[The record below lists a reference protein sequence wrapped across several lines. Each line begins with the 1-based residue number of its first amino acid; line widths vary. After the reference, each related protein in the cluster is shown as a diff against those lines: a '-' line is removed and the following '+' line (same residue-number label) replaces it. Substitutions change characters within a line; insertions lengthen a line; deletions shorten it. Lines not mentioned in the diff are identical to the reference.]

1 MQMKTYLEK
10 LIRKEDLSAKECQD
24 ALGKMSD
31 AVQAGAFFALLRS
44 KGETAEEICGFVKA
58 LRNAQA
64 KELDVPY
71 PVLDI
76 VGTGGD
82 HAGTVNISTGGAL
95 LAARSGLPVVK
106 HGNRAIS
113 SRSGS
118 ADVLEALG
126 FSFENPKESLEKTGF
141 AFCLAGDFH
150 PIMHQMRPMRQ
161 SLQIPTILNILGPL
175 LNPARASHLM
185 IGVHKPEL
193 VAVIANALFQLGTKR
208 SLVYHGFGLDELTCL
223 GVIDVL
229 LVTDTTIEPFRIDPE
244 ELGLK
249 LCTREDLQ
257 GGDAQTNAM
266 LLGQALTG
274 SSPLSDTLVLN
285 AAVALFLYGRA
296 TTLKEGVSM
305 AKAALRRKSLKE
317 ALESPNAILAEIK
330 RSSPSRGKIGSI
342 PDPGKRASLYVEG
355 GASAISVLTSSRF
368 DGSLEDLGAVAK
380 SLVYTPVPVLRKDFI
395 LEPIQIAQAAAHG
408 ADAVL
413 LIASFLKERTQ
424 EMLDLTK
431 KMGLEALVEV
441 HREEELAY
449 FHDAE
454 IVGVN
459 QRNLLDFSMHPEAHD
474 NIIDKLPKDCLSLAA
489 SGILSSEDA
498 TRVFALGYRA
508 ILIGEALTR
517 SLNPLDFLSVIRSSS
532 LCL

>member
-1 MQMKTYLEK
+1 MKTYLEK
-10 LIRKEDLSAKECQD
+10 LIRKENLSAVECQD
-24 ALGKMSD
+24 ALGKMGD
-31 AVQAGAFFALLRS
+31 AVQAGAFLSLLRS
-44 KGETAEEICGFVKA
+44 KGETVEEICGFVKA
-58 LRNAQA
+58 LRDAQA
-64 KELDVPY
+64 KEFDVPY

-95 LAARSGLPVVK
+95 LAARAGLPVVK
-106 HGNRAIS
+106 HGNRAVS
-113 SRSGS
+113 SRCGS

-141 AFCLAGDFH
+141 AFCLAGDFY
-150 PIMHQMRPMRQ
+150 PIMQQMRPMRQ

-175 LNPARASHLM
+175 LNPARASYLM

-193 VAVIANALFQLGTKR
+193 VSVVAEALFRLGTKR
-208 SLVYHGFGLDELTCL
+208 SLIYHGFGLDELTCL
-223 GVIDVL
+223 GVTNAL
-229 LVTDTTIEPFRIDPE
+229 LVTDTQIEPFRIDPE

-285 AAVALFLYGRA
+285 AAVALFLSGTA
-296 TTLKEGVSM
+296 ATLKEGVSL
-305 AKAALRRKSLKE
+305 AKAALQRKSLKE
-317 ALESPNAILAEIK
+317 ALEGPNAILAEIK
-330 RSSPSRGKIGSI
+330 RSSPSKGKIGSI
-342 PDPGKRASLYVEG
+342 PDPAKRASQYVQG

-380 SLVYTPVPVLRKDFI
+380 SLFHTPVPILRKDFI

-413 LIASFLKERTQ
+413 LIATFLKERTQ

-431 KMGLEALVEV
+431 KMGLEALIEV
-441 HREEELAY
+441 HREEEFAY
-449 FHDAE
+449 FHGAE

-459 QRNLLDFSMHPEAHD
+459 QRNLVDFSMHPEVHA
-474 NIIDKLPKDCLSLAA
+474 NLIDKIPEGCLSLAA

-498 TRVFALGYRA
+498 DRIFALGYRA
-508 ILIGEALTR
+508 ILVGEALTR
-517 SLNPLDFLSVIRSSS
+517 SESPLDFLSSLRSSP
-532 LCL
+532 CL